1 MYLLLNYIPGSAM
14 KKFTPPEVAAIILTI
29 AAFIFFLDKSVLSKK
44 PANLRPQ
51 EPKPPFPYYQE
62 DITFENTKAG
72 IKLAGTLTLPA
83 RDSNS
88 PAVILIS
95 GGGPSDRNVE
105 SMGHKP
111 FLVIADHLTRNGIA
125 VLRFDDRGVK
135 QSKGDYKSATS
146 ADFADDA
153 ESAIRYLKTRKEINP
168 AQIGLAGHSEGGLIA
183 PMVAARSKDVAF
195 IIMLAGPGIP
205 GDSAILLQMAAFQ
218 RVRKYPEARIQQA
231 QTVFAGALNIVKQST
246 NRAVLREELKQ
257 YINANLDSV
266 TAFTSDSAS
275 LGQSRNIVINNFSS
289 AWTQYLVKCN
299 PRSTLE
305 KVECPI
311 LALIGEKDY
320 QVPPKE
326 HFRGIMQATRR
337 SRNTN
342 VKLVEIPGLNHLFQK
357 CKTGGPEEYNR
368 TTETFSPLALK
379 EMTNWILAIMRI

>member
-1 MYLLLNYIPGSAM
+1 M
-14 KKFTPPEVAAIILTI
+14 KKLTPLQIAAIILSI

-44 PANLRPQ
+44 TVNLRPQ

-62 DITFENTKAG
+62 EITFENPKAG

-83 RDSNS
+83 REGNF

-95 GGGPSDRNVE
+95 GGGPNDRNVE

-135 QSKGDYKSATS
+135 QSEGDYQSATS
-146 ADFADDA
+146 ADFADDV
-153 ESAIRYLKTRKEINP
+153 ESAIHFLKVRREINP
-168 AQIGLAGHSEGGLIA
+168 DQIGLAGQSEGGMIA
-183 PMVAARSKDVAF
+183 PMVAARSTDVAF
-195 IIMLAGPGIP
+195 IIMLAGPGMP
-205 GDSAILLQMAAFQ
+205 CDSSILLQMAAFQ

-231 QTVFAGALNIVKQST
+231 QIVFAGALNIVKQST
-246 NRAVLREELKQ
+246 DRVILREQLKQ

-266 TAFTSDSAS
+266 SAFTSDSAS
-275 LGQSRNIVINNFSS
+275 LTQSRTVVINNFSS
-289 AWTQYLVKCN
+289 AWTQYLVKYD
-299 PRSTLE
+299 PTAALE
-305 KVECPI
+305 KVKCPI
-311 LALIGEKDY
+311 LALNGEKDY

-326 HFRGIMQATRR
+326 HFKGIKQATRKG
-337 SRNTN
+337 RNKN

-379 EMTNWILAIMRI
+379 EMTNWIRAITRI

>member
-1 MYLLLNYIPGSAM
+1 M
-14 KKFTPPEVAAIILTI
+14 KKLTSLEIAAIILTI
-29 AAFIFFLDKSVLSKK
+29 AAFIFFLDKSVLSKETI
-44 PANLRPQ
+44 NLRPQ

-62 DITFENTKAG
+62 EITFENPKAG

-83 RDSNS
+83 PEGNF

-135 QSKGDYKSATS
+135 QSEGDYQSATS
-146 ADFADDA
+146 ADFADDTENA
-153 ESAIRYLKTRKEINP
+153 VRYLKTRKEINSD
-168 AQIGLAGHSEGGLIA
+168 QIGLAGHSEGGLIA
-183 PMVAARSKDVAF
+183 PMVAARSADVSF
-195 IIMLAGPGIP
+195 IIMLAGPGMP
-205 GDSAILLQMAAFQ
+205 GDSSILLQMAASQ
-218 RVRKYPEARIQQA
+218 RIRNYPEARIQQA
-231 QTVFAGALNIVKQST
+231 QTVFAGALNMVKQAT
-246 NRAVLREELKQ
+246 NRAILREELKQ

-266 TAFTSDSAS
+266 SAFTSDSAS
-275 LGQSRNIVINNFSS
+275 LTQSRTVVINNFSS
-289 AWTQYLVKCN
+289 AWTQYLVKYN
-299 PRSTLE
+299 PTAAIE
-305 KVECPI
+305 KVKCPI
-311 LALIGEKDY
+311 LALNGEKDY

-326 HFRGIMQATRR
+326 HFKGIMQATRKG
-337 SRNTN
+337 RNKN

-379 EMTNWILAIMRI
+379 EMTNWIRAITRI